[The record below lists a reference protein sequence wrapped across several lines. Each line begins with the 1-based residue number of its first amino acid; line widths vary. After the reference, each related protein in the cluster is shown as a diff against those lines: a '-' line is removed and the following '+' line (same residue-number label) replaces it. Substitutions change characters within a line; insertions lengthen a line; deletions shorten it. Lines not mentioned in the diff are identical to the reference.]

1 MIKMIEKNALPLKSK
16 ITPGGCILTAG
27 LGLSFAGSKCLGGG
41 PEFGSK
47 VTCCLP
53 VLLISDTGFEGEWLP
68 TLDPPCPESVVF
80 RVMSSSLERSLSCS
94 VADEIS
100 LFTA

>member
-1 MIKMIEKNALPLKSK
+1 MRDDVIRIVKNVALPLKSK

-27 LGLSFAGSKCLGGG
+27 LGLSFAGSKCRGGG

-53 VLLISDTGFEGEWLP
+53 VLLISGRGFEGDWLP
-68 TLDPPCPESVVF
+68 TLDPP
-80 RVMSSSLERSLSCS
+80 
-94 VADEIS
+94 
-100 LFTA
+100 